1 MAFREL
7 EEFFEGS
14 CILPIHGKKYRV
26 PEPPALFGLKLKML
40 YSDPEREIGDAEEL
54 RLMRELLGPV
64 WDEMNTEGV
73 RYSGMVHAGRTALLW
88 YGLTP
93 EAAKTFWL
101 GGGVNHPLPPPPATM
116 IRRRERTAQMILAGA
131 RGLSRWVS
139 GSGTTTS
146 P

>member
-1 MAFREL
+1 MAFQKL

-14 CILPIHGKKYRV
+14 CILPISGKKYRV

-40 YSDPEREIGDAEEL
+40 YSDPERVITDSEEL

-64 WDEMNTEGV
+64 WDEMNADEV
-73 RYSGMVHAGRTALLW
+73 RYSSMIHAGRTALIW

-93 EAAKTFWL
+93 EAAKTFWM
-101 GGGVNHPLPPPPATM
+101 GGESNHPLPPPPVTTS
-116 IRRRERTAQMILAGA
+116 RPRERTGQMILAGV
-131 RGLSRWVS
+131 RGLKRWAS

-146 P
+146 R